1 MDRAEIKVGVER
13 AVRRRG
19 LVLTQGAMNAVVQM
33 ILNIVEDPSPSWR
46 VAGRVEKYQQQV
58 IDMLPDILTDLQRN
72 QRRGLS
78 GRLTSWEIW
87 HNVSELLAQ
96 HCPIPKDI

>member
-1 MDRAEIKVGVER
+1 MDRAEIQVGVER

-33 ILNIVEDPSPSWR
+33 ILNIAEDPSPYWR
-46 VAGRVEKYQQQV
+46 VEGGLETYQQQV
-58 IDMLPDILTDLQRN
+58 INKLPDILIVLRRN
-72 QRRGLS
+72 QRRELS

-96 HCPIPKDI
+96 YCPIPKDI